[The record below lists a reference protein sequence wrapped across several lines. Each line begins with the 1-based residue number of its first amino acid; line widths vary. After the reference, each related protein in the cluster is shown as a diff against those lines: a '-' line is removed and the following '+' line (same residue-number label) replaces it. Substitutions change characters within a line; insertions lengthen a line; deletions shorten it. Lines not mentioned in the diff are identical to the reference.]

1 SQPTRIFALMKWIDA
16 VVADGQHAIRLRDDL
31 EYFAQTN
38 LKLRSKAGPI
48 EPFVF
53 NAAQR
58 NLHQIIEEQKAK
70 TGRVRVVVLKAR
82 QMGVSTY
89 IAARFYSKTIHAPG
103 IRTLIVGHERAASRN
118 LYGLVK
124 RFHDLMPDD
133 LRPSIGVSNAE
144 ELIFDRLDSG
154 YIVSVAT

>member
-1 SQPTRIFALMKWIDA
+1 MQWLDEVM
-16 VVADGQHAIRLRDDL
+16 ADGQHAVRLRNDL
-31 EYFAQTN
+31 EYFAEST

-58 NLHQIIEEQKAK
+58 KLHEIIEEQKRK
-70 TGRVRVVVLKAR
+70 TGRVRVIVLKAR

-103 IRTLIVGHERAASRN
+103 IRTLIVGHERGSIAQPVSR
-118 LYGLVK
+118 
-124 RFHDLMPDD
+124 
-133 LRPSIGVSNAE
+133 S
-144 ELIFDRLDSG
+144 
-154 YIVSVAT
+154 